1 MNITFDATGETSAYF
16 DTLKAICG
24 DTNGKSMMDIGA
36 GFCPTTRHLGFW
48 KTYYID
54 IVKRDLGEEN
64 INFMQRDILE
74 MINHKFPDNI
84 DVSISL
90 DNIEHFYPED
100 AMKLLIWMMG
110 NSQKQ
115 IIFTPLGDYIK
126 VPEQGNTD
134 PDTHK
139 SGWTPEDFN
148 KMGWATITF
157 PNFHPTLNIGAFFS
171 FNCMDIH
178 SEFERVTNELKNKSW
193 TK

>member
-1 MNITFDATGETSAYF
+1 MNITFQATGETEAYF

-24 DTNGKSMMDIGA
+24 DTEGKSMMDIGA
-36 GFCPTTRHLGFW
+36 GFCPTTRKLGFG
-48 KTYYID
+48 KKCFID
-54 IVKRDLGEEN
+54 IVNRDLGEEN
-64 INFMQRDILE
+64 VNFKQINILE
-74 MINHKFPDNI
+74 MINSYPSEI
-84 DVSISL
+84 VDVAISL
-90 DNIEHFYPED
+90 DNIEHFYPKE
-100 AMKLLIWMMG
+100 AMKLLIWMMAT
-110 NSQKQ
+110 SQKQ

-157 PNFHPTLNIGAFFS
+157 PNFHPSLGIGAFFS

-193 TK
+193 AK